1 MFLWKV
7 RIGESI
13 AKATGGYKME
23 NPTSVPSRRQ
33 ALRTERLIS
42 HKCLI
47 HRKLI
52 ILELFLNARELVQ
65 GCLTSTLGN
74 FAHGFQ
80 RPKQD
85 MTEVRLVS

>member
-1 MFLWKV
+1 
-7 RIGESI
+7 
-13 AKATGGYKME
+13 ME

-42 HKCLI
+42 HKCPI

-52 ILELFLNARELVQ
+52 ILERFLKNARELVQ

-74 FAHGFQ
+74 FAHDFQ

-85 MTEVRLVS
+85 MTQVRLVS